1 MTTIKSELPA
11 GLVCYRRTPHFSAD
25 NVPQALLSSHS
36 VKTGVWG
43 LLRVVR
49 GRVRYCL
56 DGQAQVGVIV
66 SEGGAAVIAPGVAHH
81 VELLDT
87 LSTFFIEFHRA
98 GAET

>member
-11 GLVCYRRTPHFSAD
+11 GLVCYRQTPCFTVD

-36 VKTGVWG
+36 VKAGVWG

-56 DGQAQVGVIV
+56 DGEAQVSVIV
-66 SEGGAAVIAPGVAHH
+66 PESGAAVIAPGVSHH

-87 LSTFFIEFHRA
+87 LSAFFIEFHRA

>member
-1 MTTIKSELPA
+1 M
-11 GLVCYRRTPHFSAD
+11 
-25 NVPQALLSSHS
+25 PQALLSSHS

-56 DGQAQVGVIV
+56 DGQAQVSVIV
-66 SEGGAAVIAPGVAHH
+66 PEGGAAVIAPGVAHH
-81 VELLDT
+81 VELLDM